1 MNEFLAY
8 RDNKVVIVDGPS
20 SDREKEIVNRHR
32 RLSDDLQMSPLQ
44 GLHWLPKFGS
54 VMINSDFCPEDRPRF
69 ERYARKL
76 ITDGVPVL
84 THTTVSECQRGD
96 DDHTA
101 YPFWHVQG
109 VPSKE
114 GKLSAQAWMRSRGLD
129 WNGDAKVLRAEVER
143 ALISGETVPS
153 FGLFIRLAIF
163 VKDPC

>member
-1 MNEFLAY
+1 MNAFLSY
-8 RDNKVVIVDGPS
+8 RENKVVIVGGPL

-32 RLSDDLQMSPLQ
+32 RLRDDMNMSPLE
-44 GLHWLPKFGS
+44 GLHWLPSVGS
-54 VMINSDFCPEDRPRF
+54 VMINSAFCPEDRPRF

-109 VPSKE
+109 VPSK
-114 GKLSAQAWMRSRGLD
+114 
-129 WNGDAKVLRAEVER
+129 
-143 ALISGETVPS
+143 
-153 FGLFIRLAIF
+153 
-163 VKDPC
+163 

>member
-1 MNEFLAY
+1 MNAFLTY
-8 RDNKVVIVDGPS
+8 RENKVVIVDGPLT
-20 SDREKEIVNRHR
+20 DREKEIVHRQR
-32 RLSDDLQMSPLQ
+32 RLRDDMQMSPLE
-44 GLHWLPKFGS
+44 GLHWLPNAGS
-54 VMINSDFCPEDRPRF
+54 VMVNNASEDRPRF
-69 ERYARKL
+69 EQYVRKL
-76 ITDGVPVL
+76 IADGVPIL
-84 THTTVSECQRGD
+84 THTSVHEYQQSD
-96 DDHTA
+96 DGHTA